1 MGNILEKLK
10 YPIGRFT
17 AKESYTDSEM
27 QSFIDTIKSFPE
39 RLIKETKHLLDHD
52 LNKTYR
58 PGGWSIRQVIHH
70 LADSHMTALIRFKL
84 TLTEENLIIKPYNET
99 AFSGLQDYIL
109 PISSS
114 LEIINGVHQKW
125 VVLLENMDADNF
137 ERSYFHPEYKINF
150 SLKQVLANYDWH
162 CKHHFEHIKLA
173 LAAA

>member
-58 PGGWSIRQVIHH
+58 PEGWSVRQVIHH

-84 TLTEENLIIKPYNET
+84 TLTEENLTIKPYNET
-99 AFSGLQDYIL
+99 AFAEFQDYKL
-109 PISSS
+109 PISVS
-114 LEIINGVHQKW
+114 LEMINGVHKKW
-125 VVLLENMDADNF
+125 GALLENMDVRDF

-150 SLKQVLANYDWH
+150 SLKQVLANYNWH

-173 LAAA
+173 LATA